1 MIRVRSMAGVAA
13 VLALVLS
20 AAAQGGRQAVQL
32 KMDLAPDKSAQWFSG
47 DKLIVNYH
55 LAGFPRPIFWPVNAP
70 GGQPLTRAWPMD
82 KTIPEG
88 GSNDHIHQKSL
99 WFCHGDVIPEGIELK
114 QKIKG
119 VEGVDFW
126 SEAAGHGRIVTAKV
140 EQFGGG
146 TVEPV
151 NFRFI
156 RTRNEW
162 QAADGTKILDE
173 NRVVEVHD
181 LGKARLIVLRIDL
194 HASVAPIT
202 FGDTKEGALGVR
214 INDVIRAGKFG
225 KGKIENAQGK
235 VGEKECWGHISD
247 WCDYSGPIDG
257 KTVGLTVFADP
268 KNVHPTYWHV
278 RDYGL
283 MAANPFGRK
292 KAAFHDGAADK
303 ELVRLAKG
311 EHLQL
316 RYGVLLHDGDATTG
330 QVAENYQRFVKLREK
345 E

>member
-1 MIRVRSMAGVAA
+1 MQIEVG
-13 VLALVLS
+13 
-20 AAAQGGRQAVQL
+20 
-32 KMDLAPDKSAQWFSG
+32 KDLTELRLGEELTAR
-47 DKLIVNYH
+47 YH
-55 LAGFPRPIFWPVNAP
+55 TTGFPRPIFWPVLAP
-70 GGQPLTRAWPMD
+70 GGQMLTRDWPMH
-82 KTIPEG
+82 KTVPEG
-88 GSNDHIHQKSL
+88 GSSDHIHQKSL

-119 VEGVDFW
+119 VDGVDFW
-126 SEAAGHGRIVTAKV
+126 SEAPGHGKIVCTTIGKPRVADGHGV
-140 EQFGGG
+140 LAMH
-146 TVEPV
+146 
-151 NFRFI
+151 
-156 RTRNEW
+156 NEW
-162 QAADGTKILDE
+162 RAADGTKILDE
-173 NRVVEVHD
+173 ERTIHFYD
-181 LGKARLIVLRIDL
+181 QGKARLVVLRVDL

-235 VGEKECWGHISD
+235 VGEKECWGRISD

-268 KNVHPTYWHV
+268 KNLHPTYWHV

-303 ELVRLAKG
+303 ALVRLAKG
-311 EHLQL
+311 EHLEL
-316 RYGVLLHDGDATTG
+316 RYGVLLHNGDASAG
-330 QVAENYQRFVKLREK
+330 HVAENYQRFVKLREQ

>member
-1 MIRVRSMAGVAA
+1 MAA
-13 VLALVLS
+13 S
-20 AAAQGGRQAVQL
+20 AAAAQDGGKSVQIRT
-32 KMDLAPDKSAQWFSG
+32 DGGTADFRAG
-47 DKLIVNYH
+47 DALVTRYH
-55 LAGFPRPIFWPVNAP
+55 TTGFPRPIFWPVHAP
-70 GGQPLTRAWPMD
+70 GGQPLTRAWPME

-88 GSNDHIHQKSL
+88 GSSDHIHQKSL

-126 SEAAGHGRIVTAKV
+126 SEAPGHGKIVPTKV
-140 EQFGGG
+140 GMPRSDDGHG
-146 TVEPV
+146 VLATH
-151 NFRFI
+151 
-156 RTRNEW
+156 NEW
-162 QAADGTKILDE
+162 RTADGTKLMDE
-173 NRVVEVHD
+173 DRTIY
-181 LGKARLIVLRIDL
+181 LYTMGKARLIVLRINL
-194 HASVAPIT
+194 VASVAPIT

-214 INDVIRAGKFG
+214 INDTIRAGKFG

-235 VGEKECWGHISD
+235 LGEKECWGHISD

-257 KTVGLTVFADP
+257 TTVGLTVFADP
-268 KNVHPTYWHV
+268 KNAHPTYWHV

-292 KAAFHDGAADK
+292 RAAFHDGAADK

-316 RYGVLLHDGDATTG
+316 RYGILLHEGDAASG
-330 QVAENYQRFVKLREK
+330 QVAEQYQRFVKLREK